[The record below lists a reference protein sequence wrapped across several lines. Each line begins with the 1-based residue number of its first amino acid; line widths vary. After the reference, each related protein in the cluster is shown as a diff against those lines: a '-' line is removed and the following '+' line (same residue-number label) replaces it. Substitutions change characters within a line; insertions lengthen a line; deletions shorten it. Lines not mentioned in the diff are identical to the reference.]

1 MAFIRV
7 AEALGL
13 ATTVVATQA
22 LASAGA
28 LMVVTSAGA
37 TLVVTSAASRA
48 VAAISEAIAAA
59 MWEGVSAEEA
69 MPVAEEAMP
78 VAEEAMQVAEED
90 TAAEAGAIA
99 NSGLIFV
106 SNKRPSSK

>member
-37 TLVVTSAASRA
+37 TPVVTSAASRA

-69 MPVAEEAMP
+69 MPVAEEAMQ
-78 VAEEAMQVAEED
+78 VAEEA